1 MRLHLT
7 LLSLL
12 LIAGCTPTEPV
23 EEASTTEADVE
34 AINNVVD
41 QHVSAINSGDA
52 AAEASLYTNDAIK
65 MPTNQPVVT
74 GNEAIRSWTQ
84 NMIDQFTLK
93 LAVSSDELK
102 VAGDWAFL
110 RSIYTQSMTP
120 KAGGEPTE
128 DNGKYLVIFER
139 QPDGCWKAARDIWNS
154 DNPAP
159 GQ

>member
-1 MRLHLT
+1 MRSHLT

-65 MPTNQPVVT
+65 MPPNQPAVT
-74 GNEAIRSWTQ
+74 GNEAIRSWIQ
-84 NMIDQFTLK
+84 NVMDQFTLK
-93 LAVSSDELK
+93 IALSSD
-102 VAGDWAFL
+102 
-110 RSIYTQSMTP
+110 
-120 KAGGEPTE
+120 
-128 DNGKYLVIFER
+128 
-139 QPDGCWKAARDIWNS
+139 
-154 DNPAP
+154 
-159 GQ
+159 